1 MTRVRTLEKLNSALT
16 TDPDDVE
23 LSRAKTDL
31 KSALAKHFGTHVAST
46 VTTARKNGWNS
57 YMQAN
62 SKRKYEEFRSESGT
76 RLHVCADDRYE
87 QNVKFGCASTELS
100 KEWHDLS
107 EDEKEKYSP
116 QGGSLSDCD
125 AITFSN
131 LDRKTNKHKLWRQ
144 MQRQVDSLSSFILLT
159 GSAIFLMLIVE

>member
-1 MTRVRTLEKLNSALT
+1 MLNSAEPKQTSKVRPQSILGHMSRLLSLLRGRMDGIPT
-16 TDPDDVE
+16 CKPTRRE
-23 LSRAKTDL
+23 STRNSRASQVRVFMSVLMIDMNK
-31 KSALAKHFGTHVAST
+31 
-46 VTTARKNGWNS
+46 
-57 YMQAN
+57 
-62 SKRKYEEFRSESGT
+62 
-76 RLHVCADDRYE
+76 
-87 QNVKFGCASTELS
+87 NVKFGRASTELS

-159 GSAIFLMLIVE
+159 GSAIFLMHIVE